1 MYLARGVAGEDT
13 GIKSS
18 SRAVSLSIVVPTY
31 NEAENIE
38 QLVAGIKASLQGE
51 WAYEV
56 IVVDDG
62 SPDGT
67 AEVVRRAAAADP
79 SIRLLERPQKLG
91 LGSAVAAGFEC
102 ATGDYWLM
110 MDADLSHRPQDLP
123 RMFAALAD
131 ADIVVG
137 SRYVAGGGTQGW
149 PWHRRFM
156 SRVSG
161 MVARLLVG
169 VPARDATSG
178 FAAFR
183 REAVEPL
190 LPSLRLAGFKLL
202 LELLAAA
209 PHARV
214 IEVPITFVERQRG
227 RSKLGFGEALTYF
240 RLCWHLRRRS
250 LLRR

>member
-1 MYLARGVAGEDT
+1 MIGMSKNDAF
-13 GIKSS
+13 
-18 SRAVSLSIVVPTY
+18 LSIVVPTY
-31 NEAENIE
+31 NEAENIQ
-38 QLVAGIKASLQGE
+38 QLLSEINASLQEE

-67 AEVVRRAAAADP
+67 AGVVRRAAATDP
-79 SIRLLERPQKLG
+79 SLRLVERPQKLG
-91 LGSAVAAGFEC
+91 LGSAVAAGFAC
-102 ATGDYWLM
+102 AKGDYWLM

-137 SRYVAGGGTQGW
+137 SRYVAGGGTVGW
-149 PWHRRFM
+149 PWRRRFM

-161 MVARLLVG
+161 LVARLLVG

-183 REAVEPL
+183 REVVEPL
-190 LPSLRLAGFKLL
+190 MPTLRLAGFKLL

-214 IEVPITFVERQRG
+214 TEVPITFVERQRG
-227 RSKLGFGEALTYF
+227 RSKLGYGEALTYI

-250 LLRR
+250 LRRD